1 MAYNRR
7 MTDSPRNGELDLA
20 IIGGGAAGVLVAI
33 QVLRQA
39 RAPLALAIFEPAS
52 QLAQGIAYATP
63 WPEHLLNVPAAKMSA
78 FPDQPG
84 DFLDYLMAANA
95 YPGEAREVLGER
107 YVCRHYFA
115 AYLQRRLREAEA
127 ASAARLQVIA
137 QPVLALHADD
147 HGYQLQL
154 GDGRTLHAA
163 QAVIATGNSMRPLPV
178 DGANALLADDVVEAW
193 DYDGVRTLA
202 GGHALAIVGSGLS
215 MADTVLAL
223 AAAGHSG
230 PLHVISRHGLLPL
243 PHAHGGQPAFDP
255 QELLPMTLR
264 QRLRALR
271 QHARQA
277 QADGIPW
284 QGVMDRIRPHGQA
297 LWLSLGEADQRR
309 FLRHVVRYW
318 DVHRHRIAEPVA
330 EQLQALQ
337 ASGQLRVH
345 RARLQRVWRDGDA
358 LWLSGREAGGGNVQ
372 WTIGAVVNA
381 TGVET
386 RASAL
391 RNPLL
396 QQLQADGLARPG
408 PHGLGLDSSVPGDR
422 LCAAGGQPQ
431 ARLGVLGSLRIGNL
445 WESLAVPELRQ
456 QAQALAVQVV
466 AGAATSMP

>member
-39 RAPLALAIFEPAS
+39 QAPLALAIFEPAS

-78 FPDQPG
+78 FADQPG

-115 AYLQRRLREAEA
+115 AYLQQRLQEA
-127 ASAARLQVIA
+127 AAASPAQLQVIA
-137 QPVLALHADD
+137 QPVLGLQPDD
-147 HGYQLQL
+147 HGYQLTL
-154 GDGRTLHAA
+154 GDGSTLHAA
-163 QAVIATGNSMRPLPV
+163 QAVLATGNSMRPLPV
-178 DGANALLADDVVEAW
+178 AGADALPADDVIEAW

-202 GGHALAIVGSGLS
+202 GDQAVAIVGSGLS

-223 AAAGHSG
+223 VAAGHTG

-243 PHAHGGQPAFDP
+243 PHAHGGLPSFDP
-255 QELLPMTLR
+255 AVLLPMNLR

-271 QHARQA
+271 GFARQA
-277 QADGIPW
+277 QADGLPW

-297 LWLSLGEADQRR
+297 LWCSLDEADQRC
-309 FLRHVVRYW
+309 FLRHVV
-318 DVHRHRIAEPVA
+318 
-330 EQLQALQ
+330 LQALTE
-337 ASGQLRVH
+337 SGQLRIH
-345 RARLQRVWRDGDA
+345 RSRLQRVGREGDA
-358 LWLSGREAGGGNVQ
+358 LRLSGRDANGNEQ
-372 WTIGAVVNA
+372 HWTISGVINA

-408 PHGLGLDSSVPGDR
+408 PHGLGLDSTVPGDR
-422 LCAAGGQPQ
+422 LRAAGGQSQ
-431 ARLGVLGSLRIGNL
+431 ARLGVLGSLRIGSL

-456 QAQALAVQVV
+456 QAQALATEVV
-466 AGAATSMP
+466 AGAATAMP

>member
-7 MTDSPRNGELDLA
+7 MTDSTRNGGLDLA

-39 RAPLALAIFEPAS
+39 RVPLALALFEPAS
-52 QLAQGIAYATP
+52 QLGQGIAYATP

-78 FPDQPG
+78 FPEEPG
-84 DFLDYLMAANA
+84 DFLDFLQAADA

-115 AYLQRRLREAEA
+115 AYLQQRLREAEA
-127 ASAARLQVIA
+127 TSVARLQVIA
-137 QPVLALHADD
+137 QPVLGLQPDD
-147 HGYQLQL
+147 HGYRLQL
-154 GDGRTLHAA
+154 GHGHALHAA

-178 DGANALLADDVVEAW
+178 DGADALPADDVVEAW

-202 GGHALAIVGSGLS
+202 GDRALAIVGSGLS

-223 AAAGHSG
+223 VAAGHTG

-243 PHAHGGQPAFDP
+243 PHAHGGLPAFDP
-255 QELLPMTLR
+255 ATLLPMTLR

-271 QHARQA
+271 GFARQA
-277 QADGIPW
+277 QADGLPW

-297 LWLSLGEADQRR
+297 LWRSLDAADQRR
-309 FLRHVVRYW
+309 FLRHAVRYW
-318 DVHRHRIAEPVA
+318 DVHRHRIAEDVHAP
-330 EQLQALQ
+330 LQALIER
-337 ASGQLRVH
+337 GQLHIH
-345 RARLQRVWRDGDA
+345 RARLQRIWREGDGVQ
-358 LWLSGREAGGGNVQ
+358 LSGRDAVGAEQHWTLGG
-372 WTIGAVVNA
+372 VVNA

-396 QQLQADGLARPG
+396 QQLLAAGLARPG
-408 PHGLGLDSSVPGDR
+408 PHGLGLDSAVPGDR
-422 LCAAGGQPQ
+422 LLAAGGQRQ
-431 ARLGVLGSLRIGNL
+431 ARLGVLGSLRIGSL

-456 QAQALAVQVV
+456 QAQALATEVI
-466 AGAATSMP
+466 AGAATAMP

>member
-1 MAYNRR
+1 MAYNPS
-7 MTDSPRNGELDLA
+7 MTDSPHNGALDLA

-39 RAPLALAIFEPAS
+39 RSALALALFEPAS

-84 DFLDYLMAANA
+84 DFLDYLQAIDAC
-95 YPGEAREVLGER
+95 PGDAREVLGER
-107 YVCRHYFA
+107 YVGRHLFA
-115 AYLQRRLREAEA
+115 RYLQQRLQEAQA
-127 ASAARLQVIA
+127 ASPARLQVVA
-137 QPVLALHADD
+137 QPVLAVHPDD
-147 HGYQLQL
+147 HGYRLHR
-154 GDGRTLHAA
+154 GDGTACHAA
-163 QAVIATGNSMRPLPV
+163 QVVIATGNSMRPLPV
-178 DGANALLADDVVEAW
+178 QGADQLPADAVIEAW

-202 GGHALAIVGSGLS
+202 GDKAIAIVGSGLS

-223 AAAGHSG
+223 AAAGHTG

-243 PHAHGGQPAFDP
+243 PHAPGGLPGFNP
-255 QELLPMTLR
+255 LTLLPMNLR

-271 QHARQA
+271 GFARQA
-277 QADGIPW
+277 QADGLPW

-297 LWLSLGEADQRR
+297 LWCSLDEADQRR

-318 DVHRHRIAEPVA
+318 DVHRHRIAEQVNA
-330 EQLQALQ
+330 QLQALQ
-337 ASGQLRVH
+337 DRGQLHVH
-345 RARLQRVWRDGDA
+345 RSRLQRVWREGDA
-358 LWLSGREAGGGNVQ
+358 LRLSGRDASGNDQHWTLGG
-372 WTIGAVVNA
+372 VVNA

-386 RASAL
+386 RAAAL

-408 PHGLGLDSSVPGDR
+408 PHGLGLDSDAEGDR
-422 LCAAGGQPQ
+422 LRSASGQPQ
-431 ARLGVLGSLRIGNL
+431 ARLGVLGSLRIGSL

-456 QAQALAVQVV
+456 QAQALAARVV
-466 AGAATSMP
+466 AGAATAMP

>member
-1 MAYNRR
+1 MAYNRC

-39 RAPLALAIFEPAS
+39 KAPLALAIFEPAS

-78 FPDQPG
+78 FADQPG

-107 YVCRHYFA
+107 YVCRHFFA
-115 AYLQRRLREAEA
+115 AYLQQRLQEAVA
-127 ASAARLQVIA
+127 ASPAQLQVIA
-137 QPVLALHADD
+137 QPVLGLQPDD
-147 HGYQLQL
+147 HGYQLTL
-154 GDGRTLHAA
+154 GDGSTLHAA
-163 QAVIATGNSMRPLPV
+163 QAVLATGNSMRPLPV
-178 DGANALLADDVVEAW
+178 PGADDVIEAW

-202 GGHALAIVGSGLS
+202 GDHAVAIVGSGLS

-223 AAAGHSG
+223 LAAGHSG

-243 PHAHGGQPAFDP
+243 PHAHGGLPSFDP
-255 QELLPMTLR
+255 AVLLPMSLR
-264 QRLRALR
+264 QRLHALR
-271 QHARQA
+271 GFARKA
-277 QADGIPW
+277 QADGLPW

-297 LWLSLGEADQRR
+297 LWCSLDAADQRR

-318 DVHRHRIAEPVA
+318 DVHRHRIAEEVDV
-330 EQLQALQ
+330 QLQALID
-337 ASGQLRVH
+337 SGQLRVH
-345 RARLQRVWRDGDA
+345 RARLQRVWREGDA
-358 LWLSGREAGGGNVQ
+358 VQLSGRDASGDEQQ
-372 WTIGAVVNA
+372 WTISGVINA

-396 QQLQADGLARPG
+396 RQLQADGLARPG

-431 ARLGVLGSLRIGNL
+431 ARLGVLGSLRIGSL

-456 QAQALAVQVV
+456 QAQALATQVV
-466 AGAATSMP
+466 AGAATAMP

>member
-1 MAYNRR
+1 

-78 FPDQPG
+78 FADAPG

-115 AYLQRRLREAEA
+115 AYLQQRLQDAAA
-127 ASAARLQVIA
+127 ASPAQLQVIA
-137 QPVLALHADD
+137 QPVLGLQPDD
-147 HGYQLQL
+147 HGYRLQL
-154 GDGRTLHAA
+154 GDGQTLHAA
-163 QAVIATGNSMRPLPV
+163 QAVLATGNSMRPLPV
-178 DGANALLADDVVEAW
+178 AGADALPADDVIEAW

-202 GGHALAIVGSGLS
+202 GEQAVAIVGSGLS

-223 AAAGHSG
+223 VAAGHTG

-243 PHAHGGQPAFDP
+243 PHAHGGLPSFDP
-255 QELLPMTLR
+255 ATLLPMNLR

-271 QHARQA
+271 QFAGQA
-277 QADGIPW
+277 QPK
-284 QGVMDRIRPHGQA
+284 A
-297 LWLSLGEADQRR
+297 LWCSLDEADQRR

-318 DVHRHRIAEPVA
+318 DVHRHRIAEEVDS
-330 EQLQALQ
+330 QLQALQ
-337 ASGQLRVH
+337 DSGQLRIH
-345 RARLQRVWRDGDA
+345 RSRLQRVWREGGA
-358 LWLSGREAGGGNVQ
+358 VQLSGRDASGNEQQ
-372 WTIGAVVNA
+372 WTIGGVINA

-408 PHGLGLDSSVPGDR
+408 PHGLGLDSTVPGDR
-422 LCAAGGQPQ
+422 LCATGGQPQ
-431 ARLGVLGSLRIGNL
+431 ARLGVLGSLRIGSL

-456 QAQALAVQVV
+456 QAHALATQVV
-466 AGAATSMP
+466 AGAATAMP

>member
-1 MAYNRR
+1 MAYNRY

-39 RAPLALAIFEPAS
+39 KAPLALAIFEPAS

-78 FPDQPG
+78 FADQPG

-107 YVCRHYFA
+107 YVCRHFFA
-115 AYLQRRLREAEA
+115 AYLQQRLQEAVA
-127 ASAARLQVIA
+127 ASPAQLQVIA
-137 QPVLALHADD
+137 QPVLGLQPDD
-147 HGYQLQL
+147 HGYQLTL
-154 GDGRTLHAA
+154 GDGSTLHAA
-163 QAVIATGNSMRPLPV
+163 QAVLATGNSMRPLPV
-178 DGANALLADDVVEAW
+178 PGADDVIEAW

-202 GGHALAIVGSGLS
+202 GDHAVAIVGSGLS

-223 AAAGHSG
+223 LAAGHSG

-243 PHAHGGQPAFDP
+243 PHAHGGLPSFDP
-255 QELLPMTLR
+255 AVLLPMSLR
-264 QRLRALR
+264 QRLHALR
-271 QHARQA
+271 GFARKA
-277 QADGIPW
+277 QADGLPW

-297 LWLSLGEADQRR
+297 LWCSLDAADQRR

-318 DVHRHRIAEPVA
+318 DVHRHRIAEEVDV
-330 EQLQALQ
+330 QLQALID
-337 ASGQLRVH
+337 SGQLRVH
-345 RARLQRVWRDGDA
+345 RARLQRVWREGDA
-358 LWLSGREAGGGNVQ
+358 VQLSGRDASGDEQQ
-372 WTIGAVVNA
+372 WTISGVINA

-396 QQLQADGLARPG
+396 RQLQADGLARPG

-431 ARLGVLGSLRIGNL
+431 ARLGVLGSLRIGSL

-456 QAQALAVQVV
+456 QAQALATQVV
-466 AGAATSMP
+466 AGAATAMP

>member
-39 RAPLALAIFEPAS
+39 QAPLAIAIFEPAS

-78 FPDQPG
+78 FADQPG

-115 AYLQRRLREAEA
+115 AYLQQRLQQAAA
-127 ASAARLQVIA
+127 ASPAQLQVIA
-137 QPVLALHADD
+137 QPVLGLQPDD
-147 HGYQLQL
+147 HGYQLAL
-154 GDGRTLHAA
+154 GDGQTLHAA
-163 QAVIATGNSMRPLPV
+163 QVALATGNSMRPLPV
-178 DGANALLADDVVEAW
+178 AGAEALPADDVIEAW

-202 GGHALAIVGSGLS
+202 GEQAVAIVGSGLS

-223 AAAGHSG
+223 VAAGHTG

-243 PHAHGGQPAFDP
+243 PHAHGGLPTFDP
-255 QELLPMTLR
+255 AALLPMSLR

-271 QHARQA
+271 GFARQA
-277 QADGIPW
+277 QADGLPW

-297 LWLSLGEADQRR
+297 LWCSLDAADQRR

-318 DVHRHRIAEPVA
+318 DVHRHRIAEEVDA
-330 EQLQALQ
+330 QLQALIE
-337 ASGQLRVH
+337 SGQLRIH
-345 RARLQRVWRDGDA
+345 RSRLQRVGREGDA
-358 LWLSGREAGGGNVQ
+358 LRLSGRDASGKDQQ
-372 WTIGAVVNA
+372 WTISGVINA

-408 PHGLGLDSSVPGDR
+408 PHGLGLDSTVPGDR
-422 LCAAGGQPQ
+422 LRAAGGQSQ
-431 ARLGVLGSLRIGNL
+431 ARLGVLGSLRIGSL

-456 QAQALAVQVV
+456 QAQALATQVV
-466 AGAATSMP
+466 AGAATAMP

>member
-39 RAPLALAIFEPAS
+39 QAPLAIAIFEPAS

-78 FPDQPG
+78 FADQPG

-115 AYLQRRLREAEA
+115 AYLQALLQEA
-127 ASAARLQVIA
+127 AAASPAQLQVIA
-137 QPVLALHADD
+137 QPVLGLQPDD
-147 HGYQLQL
+147 HGYQLAL
-154 GDGRTLHAA
+154 GDGQTLHAA
-163 QAVIATGNSMRPLPV
+163 QVALATGNSMRPLPV
-178 DGANALLADDVVEAW
+178 AGAEVLPADDVIEAW

-202 GGHALAIVGSGLS
+202 GEQAVAIVGSGLS

-223 AAAGHSG
+223 VAAGHTG

-243 PHAHGGQPAFDP
+243 PHAHGGLPTFDP
-255 QELLPMTLR
+255 AALLPMSLR

-271 QHARQA
+271 GFARQA
-277 QADGIPW
+277 QADGLPW

-297 LWLSLGEADQRR
+297 LWCSLDAADQRR

-318 DVHRHRIAEPVA
+318 DVHRHRIAEEVDA
-330 EQLQALQ
+330 QLQALIE
-337 ASGQLRVH
+337 SGQLRIH
-345 RARLQRVWRDGDA
+345 RSRLQRVGREGDA
-358 LWLSGREAGGGNVQ
+358 LRLSGRDASGKDKQ
-372 WTIGAVVNA
+372 WTISGVINA

-408 PHGLGLDSSVPGDR
+408 PHGLGLDSTVPGDR
-422 LCAAGGQPQ
+422 LRAAGGQSQ
-431 ARLGVLGSLRIGNL
+431 ARLGVLGSLRIGSL

-456 QAQALAVQVV
+456 QAQALATQVV
-466 AGAATSMP
+466 AGAATAMP

>member
-39 RAPLALAIFEPAS
+39 HAPLALALFEPAS

-84 DFLDYLMAANA
+84 DFLDYLQAVDA
-95 YPGEAREVLGER
+95 YPGEARELLGER
-107 YVCRHYFA
+107 YASRHHFA
-115 AYLQRRLREAEA
+115 AYLQQRLQDAAA
-127 ASAARLQVIA
+127 ASPAQLQVMA
-137 QPVLALHADD
+137 QPVLGLQPDD
-147 HGYQLQL
+147 HGYRLQL
-154 GDGRTLHAA
+154 GDGSTLHAA

-178 DGANALLADDVVEAW
+178 AGAEALPADDVVEAW

-202 GGHALAIVGSGLS
+202 GAHALAIVGSGLS

-223 AAAGHSG
+223 VAAGHTG

-243 PHAHGGQPAFDP
+243 PHAHGVLPDFDP
-255 QELLPMTLR
+255 GALLPMTLR
-264 QRLRALR
+264 QRVHALR
-271 QHARQA
+271 GFARQA
-277 QADGIPW
+277 QADGQPW

-297 LWLSLGEADQRR
+297 LWCSLDEADQRR

-318 DVHRHRIAEPVA
+318 DVHRHRIAEDVDA
-330 EQLQALQ
+330 QLQALQ
-337 ASGQLRVH
+337 ASGQLSLH
-345 RARLQRVWRDGDA
+345 RARLQRIWREGDV
-358 LWLSGREAGGGNVQ
+358 LRLSGRDSAGAGQQ
-372 WTIGAVVNA
+372 WTIAAVVNA

-386 RASAL
+386 RARAL

-396 QQLQADGLARPG
+396 QQLLADGLARPG

-422 LCAAGGQPQ
+422 LCSARGAAQ
-431 ARLGVLGSLRIGNL
+431 ARLGVLGSLRIGSL

-456 QAQALAVQVV
+456 QAQALATQVV
-466 AGAATSMP
+466 AGAATAMP

>member
-7 MTDSPRNGELDLA
+7 MTDSPRSGELDLA

-39 RAPLALAIFEPAS
+39 KAPLALAIFEPAS

-78 FPDQPG
+78 FADQPG
-84 DFLDYLMAANA
+84 DFLDYLMVDNA

-107 YVCRHYFA
+107 YVCRHFFA
-115 AYLQRRLREAEA
+115 AYLQQRLQEAVA
-127 ASAARLQVIA
+127 ASPAQLQVVA
-137 QPVLALHADD
+137 QPVLGLQPDD
-147 HGYQLQL
+147 HGYQLTL
-154 GDGRTLHAA
+154 GDGSTLHVA
-163 QAVIATGNSMRPLPV
+163 QAVLATGNSMRPLPV
-178 DGANALLADDVVEAW
+178 PGAEALPADDVIEAW

-202 GGHALAIVGSGLS
+202 GDHALAIVGSGLS

-223 AAAGHSG
+223 VAAGHTG

-243 PHAHGGQPAFDP
+243 PHAHGGQPSFDP
-255 QELLPMTLR
+255 AVLLPMSLR

-271 QHARQA
+271 GFARQA
-277 QADGIPW
+277 QADGLPW

-297 LWLSLGEADQRR
+297 LWCSLDAADQRR

-318 DVHRHRIAEPVA
+318 DVHRHRIAEEVDA
-330 EQLQALQ
+330 QLQTLQ
-337 ASGQLRVH
+337 DSGQLRVH
-345 RARLQRVWRDGDA
+345 RARLHRVWREGDA
-358 LWLSGREAGGGNVQ
+358 VQLSGRDASGEEQQWAIGGV
-372 WTIGAVVNA
+372 INA

-408 PHGLGLDSSVPGDR
+408 PHGLGLDSTVPGDR
-422 LCAAGGQPQ
+422 LRAVGGQPQ
-431 ARLGVLGSLRIGNL
+431 ARLGVLGSLRIGSL

-456 QAQALAVQVV
+456 QAQALATEVV
-466 AGAATSMP
+466 AGAATAMP